1 MVDGFER
8 RRTRYEGVKHLLG
21 TRDMMEIDDY
31 AIDAA
36 MRWGK
41 WAYLSI
47 L

>member
-8 RRTRYEGVKHLLG
+8 RIRYKGVKYLLG
-21 TRDMMEIDDY
+21 TRDMMENDDY